1 MLLLL
6 AFGRVCR
13 SRIPTLLKTVRAHVY
28 QRSRSFSHHPELETI
43 EQVRGADSPG
53 NRVLHFNVQLSF
65 HHSGSYSTNL
75 SISRSLLSS

>member
-28 QRSRSFSHHPELETI
+28 QRSFSHHPELETI